1 MDIFCIHT
9 TYGCRKRL
17 SIVDLIIKEF
27 DGVLIDEY
35 GWEHHKIDGK
45 RYDIRFDRSR
55 IEWACDCPAFKF
67 RRKHKIKYC
76 KHILEVQDIK
86 FKQRVAQSRG
96 RAGARVG

>member
-1 MDIFCIHT
+1 MSNIID
-9 TYGCRKRL
+9 K
-17 SIVDLIIKEF
+17 IIKEF

-86 FKQRVAQSRG
+86 FKQRVAQAEG